1 MIEIDKLVKHYQS
14 GEKIVRATDGI
25 PFQFE
30 ESGLYFILGKS
41 GCGKTTLLNL
51 LAGLDSYDSGKII
64 VNGCDISKF
73 NETELDDYRNLH
85 IGIVFQEF
93 NLLSDVNVFDNLRI
107 VLELQNDRKD
117 IKHNEKIEIKEI
129 LKNVGLEGYE
139 NRKISQLS
147 GGERQR
153 IAIARSLLK
162 KPDIIFADEPTGNL
176 DKKSGENVLELLKQI
191 SKKKLVI
198 VVSHDKEAAY
208 KYGDKV
214 VSMSDGKIIDVED
227 GEQDN
232 LSYSFEISR
241 NGSVVNDFQ
250 NLDIHKAMEVVEKI
264 FKNTSNQDELLLRNI
279 TKAKA
284 NSINHEELTDKN
296 IEKSKSE
303 VYKLSVNYKLKLAFL
318 FIR

>member
-1 MIEIDKLVKHYQS
+1 MKNKMKIIIITMVAIVAVMIVCLVT
-14 GEKIVRATDGI
+14 GIIKI
-25 PFQFE
+25 P
-30 ESGLYFILGKS
+30 GLFISNDDENDLSKIKKVMETTRPTEVFILGEDIKFS
-41 GCGKTTLLNL
+41 E
-51 LAGLDSYDSGKII
+51 
-64 VNGCDISKF
+64 DISVQTIDKF
-73 NETELDDYRNLH
+73 SEEEITYAEELINTNGYYVIYLGEKYATTWDDTRN
-85 IGIVFQEF
+85 
-93 NLLSDVNVFDNLRI
+93 
-107 VLELQNDRKD
+107 
-117 IKHNEKIEIKEI
+117 
-129 LKNVGLEGYE
+129 
-139 NRKISQLS
+139 
-147 GGERQR
+147 
-153 IAIARSLLK
+153 AI
-162 KPDIIFADEPTGNL
+162 ADEPTGNL

-198 VVSHDKEAAY
+198 VVSHDREAAY